1 MKKILLA
8 LVAVASIM
16 TAQAQGIK
24 TPAPSPTQTIKQDFA
39 LSSIEVNYSRPNMK
53 GRTVFGDLAPYGK
66 LWRTGANAAT
76 KVTFGEDVTV
86 GGVAVK
92 AGTYVLYTVPNK
104 DEWEVIFN
112 KGLGNWGIDGYK
124 KEEDVARFKVKP
136 VALPS
141 SVETFTIQLGNVTPA
156 TADIQVSWEK
166 TQINIP
172 VVADIDAKISK
183 SIETAMNVD
192 NRPYFQAASYYF
204 ETGKDLKQALAWTN
218 KAIENSPKA
227 FWMVH
232 LKAKI
237 LAKMGDKTAAVTA
250 ANQSIVL
257 AKEAKNDDY
266 VALNEKLIATL
277 K

>member
-124 KEEDVARFKVKP
+124 KRKM
-136 VALPS
+136 L
-141 SVETFTIQLGNVTPA
+141 L
-156 TADIQVSWEK
+156 VSK
-166 TQINIP
+166 
-172 VVADIDAKISK
+172 
-183 SIETAMNVD
+183 
-192 NRPYFQAASYYF
+192 
-204 ETGKDLKQALAWTN
+204 
-218 KAIENSPKA
+218 
-227 FWMVH
+227 
-232 LKAKI
+232 
-237 LAKMGDKTAAVTA
+237 
-250 ANQSIVL
+250 
-257 AKEAKNDDY
+257 
-266 VALNEKLIATL
+266 
-277 K
+277 